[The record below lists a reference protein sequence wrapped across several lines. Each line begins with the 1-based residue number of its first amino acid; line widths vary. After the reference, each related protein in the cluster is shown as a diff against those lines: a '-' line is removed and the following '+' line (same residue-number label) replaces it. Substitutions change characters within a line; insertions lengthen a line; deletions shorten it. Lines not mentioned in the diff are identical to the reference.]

1 MILNDDQV
9 NERLNSVSN
18 LVGRMKK
25 LEQDKTI
32 IDDSNARPELTYL
45 PEKTQIPELIPSL
58 PSRNDNDN
66 KSDDVTNL
74 VEELHRK
81 SMKYVVGKKAFSV
94 LDQTL
99 NLLEDNIYQ
108 LENPKDLSRIA
119 NDMSKIIAATED
131 KTEDKATK
139 NNVIIYRPVIH
150 AESHYQQIAVNE

>member
-45 PEKTQIPELIPSL
+45 PEKTKIPELIPSL

-66 KSDDVTNL
+66 KSDGVTNL

-119 NDMSKIIAATED
+119 SDMSKIIAATED

-150 AESHYQQIAVNE
+150 NESHYQQIAVNE